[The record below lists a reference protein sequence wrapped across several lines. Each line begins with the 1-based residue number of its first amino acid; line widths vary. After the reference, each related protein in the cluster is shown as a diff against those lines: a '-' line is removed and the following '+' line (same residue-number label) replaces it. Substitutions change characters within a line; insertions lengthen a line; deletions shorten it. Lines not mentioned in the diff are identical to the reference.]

1 MSETPQPVLMY
12 RALLATRVQT
22 GVTYF
27 HPLPRAAVSPGGEA
41 TTGEEM
47 NEFLERAIPALGLE
61 NQVFS
66 SAEMTIAFR
75 ASDSPLAEEDFR
87 G

>member
-27 HPLPRAAVSPGGEA
+27 HPLPRAAVSPGGDF
-41 TTGEEM
+41 TC
-47 NEFLERAIPALGLE
+47 AIGSP
-61 NQVFS
+61 
-66 SAEMTIAFR
+66 TI
-75 ASDSPLAEEDFR
+75 
-87 G
+87 